1 MSEPKL
7 SPLHALHA
15 ARGARMTEFAG
26 WRLPLQ
32 FTGIAAEHRAVRTA
46 AGLFDLSHLGEVRVF
61 GPEARAFLQEVLAN
75 DCEGLMPGQAL
86 YSPMCYPDGGC
97 VDDLIVYALAEDEYL
112 LVVNAINTGKDLA
125 WLTANRGGR
134 AVGIEDLSARYV
146 QLALQGP
153 RAAGILAAIAGEAPL
168 GLGRYHILPAVEIAG
183 RSCLVAR
190 TGYTGEDGFELYLAP
205 EGAAAV
211 WEAILAEGTAVPVG
225 LGARDTLRL
234 EAGLPLYGHEL
245 SPEITPLEAGLTR
258 FVALE
263 KPSFIGREAL
273 RAQAERGTPRRL
285 IGLVLEE
292 RGVPRAGHPVL
303 AGGREVGAVTSGT
316 VSPWTGEA
324 IAMALVESG
333 EAEREGYLVRI
344 RDRSLPARRVP
355 LPFYRRRRD
364 G

>member
-1 MSEPKL
+1 
-7 SPLHALHA
+7 
-15 ARGARMTEFAG
+15 MTEFAG

-32 FTGIAAEHRAVRTA
+32 FAGIAAEHRAVRTA

-61 GPEARAFLQEVLAN
+61 GPEARTFLQEVLTN

-112 LVVNAINTGKDLA
+112 LVVNAANTGKDLA

-134 AVGIEDLSARYV
+134 AVGLEDVSARYA

-153 RAAGILAAIAGEAPL
+153 GAAGILASLAEDGAVLL
-168 GLGRYHILPAVEIAG
+168 GLGRYRFLPEFKIAG
-183 RSCLVAR
+183 RPCLMAR
-190 TGYTGEDGFELYLAP
+190 TGYTGEDGFELYLSP

-245 SPEITPLEAGLTR
+245 SPEISPLEAGLDR
-258 FVALE
+258 FVALK
-263 KPSFIGREAL
+263 KPSFIGRAAL
-273 RAQAERGTPRRL
+273 HAQAERGIPRRL

-303 AGGREVGAVTSGT
+303 AGGREVGTVTSGT

-324 IAMALVESG
+324 IAMALVESS
-333 EAEREGYLVRI
+333 EAKREGYLVRI

-364 G
+364 ER